1 MVHIALFRENFQ
13 EIQQILVDLSTK
25 TVVQNLAPFLLGNG
39 VAAEQLDKL
48 RGEAEALIEGFQLL
62 QNLVLLVFAA
72 GKLIQSFSVNA
83 SNLGHTLSPNSS
95 IKRSMRPA

>member
-13 EIQQILVDLSTK
+13 EIQQILVDLSPK
-25 TVVQNLAPFLLGNG
+25 TVVQDLAPLLLGNG

-48 RGEAEALIEGFQLL
+48 RGEPEALIEGLQLL

-72 GKLIQSFSVNA
+72 GKLIQSLSVNA